1 MYGSGGEN
9 EDDDLC
15 NEKDVQGDEKDDQ
28 SDEKDDQGIDY
39 FIGLN

>member
-9 EDDDLC
+9 EDDDRC